1 MTIGVLAYQ
10 GSFAEHLA
18 ACQRAGLRAIPVRNT
33 EDLKKIDRIILPGG
47 ESTTISKILHRTGF
61 FGQLKKRIEE
71 GMPVWGTCAGCILM
85 ATEVEGLTPQLSIM
99 DMKVVR
105 NAYGSQLDSFTVLE
119 SVEGITDGPMPLEFI
134 RAPVIECVGK
144 DVRILKTVEGRI
156 VAAQQGNR
164 LATTFHP
171 ELTDRGDFH
180 LYFSKL

>member
-1 MTIGVLAYQ
+1 MIIGVLAYQ

-18 ACQRAGLRAIPVRNT
+18 ACQRAGLRSIPVRSA

-47 ESTTISKILHRTGF
+47 ESTTISKILHRTGLF
-61 FGQLKKRIEE
+61 SQLKRRIEM

-85 ATEVEGLTPQLSIM
+85 ATEVEGLTRQLGII
-99 DMKVVR
+99 DMKVIR

-119 SVEGITDGPMPLEFI
+119 SVKGVTEGAMPLEFI
-134 RAPVIECVGK
+134 RAPVIESVGMN
-144 DVRILKTVEGRI
+144 VSILKKVEGRI
-156 VAAQQGNR
+156 VAVQQGNR

-180 LYFSKL
+180 LYFSNL